1 MLKRRTQKA
10 PPPAGRCAHV
20 HAAGTPHRES
30 VTEDPWAPPG
40 KVGPGW
46 ARWFLSRL
54 LALEVMLGDASVE
67 QAAAI

>member
-10 PPPAGRCAHV
+10 PRRRAVVHTCTPPA
-20 HAAGTPHRES
+20 HRT